1 MEMKKVVF
9 FVVCGLAVVM
19 NSSCVGGLLAEENE
33 DLVGIDS
40 IPCSKYYASYKIVQ
54 KVSYR
59 MSDAPHIKPL
69 PTDSNDYKGY
79 ENNWDDELEI
89 MK

>member
-9 FVVCGLAVVM
+9 FAVCVFAVVM

-69 PTDSNDYKGY
+69 PTDSSDYKGY
-79 ENNWDDELEI
+79 DNNWDEELEI